1 MFANYV
7 SVIVWL
13 EWCKSVT
20 MN

>member
-1 MFANYV
+1 MLANCV

-13 EWCKSVT
+13 ELCKSVT

>member
-1 MFANYV
+1 MLANRV

-13 EWCKSVT
+13 ELCKSVM